1 MERARQL
8 NLVPGDILFR
18 KVFCYTEKNGERWVH
33 CLLRV
38 PVKLPGE

>member
-1 MERARQL
+1 M
-8 NLVPGDILFR
+8 FR
-18 KVFCYTEKNGERWVH
+18 KAFCYTEKNGERWVH